1 MTEQTEIHELQVRFQ
16 NTDKETIATRWIE
29 AWGEKLQKRNPAL
42 SEMYPINRYI
52 VAIHNDDN
60 FNTEDKGKPVGFIG
74 YQLAGDFAFFGDAYV
89 KPEYRTTNNVKG
101 VYSKLA
107 DVRDANVVVPKI
119 AGLKPKAT
127 PLGKYLNMQ
136 RGRFNW
142 IINPSEKA
150 LEQFPG
156 ISEKTIEWFRER
168 YESDP
173 NAAWAVKKYSDS
185 FEKTW
190 RALLIDYEPV
200 GE

>member
-1 MTEQTEIHELQVRFQ
+1 MDELRVTFQ
-16 NTDKETIATRWIE
+16 NSDKGTIVSRWQE
-29 AWGEKLQKRNPAL
+29 SWDKKLEPRNDAL

-52 VAIHNDDN
+52 VAIHADDDLN
-60 FNTEDKGKPVGFIG
+60 PEDKGKPVGFIG
-74 YQLAGDFAFFGDAYV
+74 YQLAGDFAYFGDAYV
-89 KPEYRTTNNVKG
+89 IPKYRTTNNVKG
-101 VYSKLA
+101 VYSRLA
-107 DVRDANVVVPKI
+107 DARDMTISVPKI

-127 PLGKYLNMQ
+127 ELGKYLNMQ

-156 ISEKTIEWFRER
+156 IPEKTIQWFKNR

-173 NAAWAVKKYSDS
+173 NAAWAVKKYSDG

>member
-1 MTEQTEIHELQVRFQ
+1 MNEINLSFQ
-16 NTDKETIATRWIE
+16 NTNKETIAARWIE
-29 AWGEKLQKRNPAL
+29 SWGEKLKARNPAL

-60 FNTEDKGKPVGFIG
+60 FRTEDKGKPVGFIG
-74 YQLAGDFAFFGDAYV
+74 YQLAGDYAFFGDAYV
-89 KPEYRTTNNVKG
+89 FPKYRTTNDVKG

-107 DVRDANVVVPKI
+107 DARDATVVVPKI

-127 PLGKYLNMQ
+127 ELGKYLNMQ

-142 IINPSEKA
+142 IINPSEQA

-156 ISEKTIEWFRER
+156 IPKKTIEWFKNR
-168 YESDP
+168 YENDP
-173 NAAWAVKKYSDS
+173 KAAWAIKKYNDG

-190 RALLIDYEPV
+190 RTLLIDYEPV

>member
-1 MTEQTEIHELQVRFQ
+1 MTEKNEMHELQIRFQ
-16 NTDKETIATRWIE
+16 NSDKSTIASRWQE
-29 AWGEKLQKRNPAL
+29 SWSKKLDPRNPEL
-42 SEMYPINRYI
+42 SERYPINRYI

-60 FNTEDKGKPVGFIG
+60 FNFEDKGKPVGFIG
-74 YQLAGDFAFFGDAYV
+74 YQLAGDYAFFGDAYV
-89 KPEYRTTNNVKG
+89 IPKYRTTNGVKG

-107 DVRDANVVVPKI
+107 DTRDANVVVPKI

-156 ISEKTIEWFRER
+156 IPEKTIQWFRER